1 MSKPRKFAV
10 IGAGAWGTALA
21 GVLIRAGRDVLIWA
35 RTPEIAATINSTH
48 ANPLYL
54 PDMRLDPRISA
65 TSDIAAAASCDAVL
79 LVTPSQHLRAI
90 GALLD
95 RHLTARTPVVICA
108 KGIEQGTGRL
118 MTEVVA
124 ETLPGRPM
132 AVLSGPTFAA
142 EVARGL
148 PTAVT
153 LACADAGLGAKL
165 VTAIGTTTFRLYLSD
180 DPVGAEIGG
189 AVKNV
194 LAIAC
199 GICAG
204 RKLGDN
210 ARAALMTRGLAEM
223 MRLGMARGAKP
234 ATLMGLAGLGDL
246 TLTCNGP
253 QSRNM
258 SLGIALGG
266 GRTLA
271 DIMAER
277 RSVAEGVH
285 SAGAVVAL
293 ARQLSIEM
301 PISAAVDAIVNGG
314 ADIDRAIAG
323 LLERPFNIESTSL
336 PGGRRAKSKL
346 ARRTSID

>member
-1 MSKPRKFAV
+1 MSEPRKFAI

-21 GVLIRAGRDVLIWA
+21 GVLARAGRDVAIWA
-35 RTPEIAATINSTH
+35 RSAEIAAAINERH
-48 ANPLYL
+48 ENPVYL
-54 PDMRLDPRISA
+54 PGARLDPRIRAS
-65 TSDIAAAASCDAVL
+65 TDIAASAQCDAAML
-79 LVTPSQHLRAI
+79 ATPAQHLRAV
-90 GALLD
+90 AELLAN
-95 RHLTARTPVVICA
+95 HLKARTPVIICA
-108 KGIEQGTGRL
+108 KSIEQGTGQL

-124 ETLPGRPM
+124 ATLPRHPV

-153 LACADAGLGAKL
+153 LACGNAGLGAKL
-165 VTAIGTTTFRLYLSD
+165 VTAIGTAAFRPYLSD
-180 DPVGAEIGG
+180 DPIGAEIGG

-199 GICAG
+199 GICVG

-210 ARAALMTRGLAEM
+210 ARAALMTRGLAEI
-223 MRLGMARGAKP
+223 MRLGLARGAKP
-234 ATLMGLAGLGDL
+234 ATLMGLSGLGDL

-258 SLGIALGG
+258 SLGIALGE
-266 GRTLA
+266 GRRLP
-271 DIMAER
+271 DILAER

-293 ARQLSIEM
+293 ARSLNIEM
-301 PISAAVDAIVNGG
+301 PISEAVDAILNRG

-323 LLERPFNIESTSL
+323 LLERPFRIETTAMAVD
-336 PGGRRAKSKL
+336 RRA
-346 ARRTSID
+346 ID

>member
-1 MSKPRKFAV
+1 VSKLQKISI

-21 GVLIRAGRDVLIWA
+21 GVLTRAGRDVTIWA
-35 RTPEIAATINSTH
+35 RTPEIAATINASH
-48 ANPLYL
+48 ENPVYL
-54 PDMRLDPRISA
+54 PGVRLDPRVRA
-65 TSDIAAAASCDAVL
+65 TSDMADAALCDTAL
-79 LVTPSQHLRAI
+79 LVAPAQHLRAV
-90 GALLD
+90 AEQLSK
-95 RHLTARTPVVICA
+95 HFKKNSSVVIGA
-108 KGIEQGTGRL
+108 KGIEQGSGLL

-124 ETLPGRPM
+124 QALPGRPM

-153 LACADAGLGAKL
+153 LACGDAGLGAKL
-165 VTAIGTTTFRLYLSD
+165 VTAIGTATFRPYLSD
-180 DPVGAEIGG
+180 DPVGAEVGG

-210 ARAALMTRGLAEM
+210 ARAALMTRGLAEI
-223 MRLGMARGAKP
+223 MRLGLARGAKP
-234 ATLMGLAGLGDL
+234 ATLMGLSGLGDL

-258 SLGIALGG
+258 SLGIALGE
-266 GRTLA
+266 GRDLA
-271 DIMAER
+271 DILAER

-293 ARQLSIEM
+293 ARRLNIEM
-301 PISAAVDAIVNGG
+301 PISAAVDAIVNRG

-323 LLERPFNIESTSL
+323 LLERPFRIETTSL
-336 PGGRRAKSKL
+336 AQRDP
-346 ARRTSID
+346 IV